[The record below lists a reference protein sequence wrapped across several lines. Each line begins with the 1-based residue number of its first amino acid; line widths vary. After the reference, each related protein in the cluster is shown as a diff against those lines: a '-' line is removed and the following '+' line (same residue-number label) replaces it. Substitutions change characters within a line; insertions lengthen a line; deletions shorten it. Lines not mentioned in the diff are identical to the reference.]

1 MHAQKYKPFKNRLI
15 LEFVWLMRHIGWLPS
30 FIDAV
35 EVRPD
40 MFRLDGMAQDR
51 LANILQKQKKIDH
64 IIKQEYQFWHWYL
77 SNRLIFRPSLL
88 T

>member
-1 MHAQKYKPFKNRLI
+1 MRARKYKRFKNRLI

-51 LANILQKQKKIDH
+51 PVNILQLKK
-64 IIKQEYQFWHWYL
+64 KK
-77 SNRLIFRPSLL
+77 
-88 T
+88 